1 MCFGTL
7 SAFAFKAHL
16 SSLWRLEGVNSLK
29 GMLPRADEAKLP
41 SKLAFC
47 RTEKQAYGSNE
58 PSSQGA
64 TPGFELGNAAE
75 YFDRN
80 RRDLSKEGRRPKSK
94 VQLAFKFCAPK
105 SLLRRYFGRGTGFKA
120 VERWASPKTEL

>member
-1 MCFGTL
+1 MYFGSL
-7 SAFAFKAHL
+7 IGVAFKARL
-16 SSLWRLEGVNSLK
+16 SSFGLEGGIALK
-29 GMLPRADEAKLP
+29 ACPIANEAIIP

-47 RTEKQAYGSNE
+47 RTEKQAYGPNE

-64 TPGFELGNAAE
+64 TSGIRMGIEAE

-94 VQLAFKFCAPK
+94 VQFAFEFCAPN
-105 SLLRRYFGRGTGFKA
+105 
-120 VERWASPKTEL
+120 VP